1 MVRTAQAE
9 DNLAGN
15 EKECM
20 KQSVEIAHFRQQCC
34 LGIDAQ
40 TAMPSLLRAL
50 RLLIG
55 SQANSFYWADYNGD
69 IDNVYMEQLFPGDMA
84 AHFFREFLN
93 NPADDYSALGI
104 RKFLPP
110 GSLVG
115 SSARL
120 FPKSF
125 YRSDMYNLIWRP
137 RRRQEMLWARVRD
150 AQGRANGIALMRE
163 SGDPAFTEHEEQRL
177 GQLVPYLAHA
187 INARPSAPSRL
198 VYDGESAIVLLD
210 HCGRIQ
216 HESIEGRRLLLLA
229 AHERLAPGTVDWK
242 GDSVLP
248 LVLAKLRESVEVL
261 MAGRPAPP
269 PVFELQNAWGKFVL
283 RGYPLETGKLT
294 GNSLIAVLIERHVP
308 ISLKLMQVMRSLP
321 LSAKQKEVCLL
332 LTEGASYRAVA
343 ERLSVRQSTVIDHV
357 RKIYGKF
364 DVRSHH
370 ELLRKL
376 IRADPGTPTL
386 PFCRPRGQPCAVA
399 LCSSS
404 AK

>member
-1 MVRTAQAE
+1 
-9 DNLAGN
+9 
-15 EKECM
+15 M
-20 KQSVEIAHFRQQCC
+20 KQSADIAHFRQQCC

-50 RLLIG
+50 RVLIG
-55 SQANSFYWADYNGD
+55 SQANSFYWADHNGD
-69 IDNVYMEQLFPGDMA
+69 ITNIYMEQLFPRDMA
-84 AHFFREFLN
+84 AHYFSEFVN
-93 NPADDYSALGI
+93 NRADDYSALGI

-110 GSLVG
+110 GTLVG

-150 AQGRANGIALMRE
+150 AQGRANGVTLMRE
-163 SGDPAFTEHEEQRL
+163 SGDPAFSEREEQRL
-177 GQLVPYLAHA
+177 SQLVPYLAHA
-187 INARPSAPSRL
+187 INARPTAPSQL
-198 VYDGESAIVLLD
+198 VHDGESAIVVLD

-216 HESIEGRRLLLLA
+216 HESTEGRRLLLLA
-229 AHERLAPGTVDWK
+229 AHERLAPGTVDWM

-248 LVLAKLRESVEVL
+248 LVLEKLRRSVAVL
-261 MAGRPAPP
+261 MAGRAAPP

-283 RGYPLETGKLT
+283 RAYPLETGKL
-294 GNSLIAVLIERHVP
+294 GENSPIAVLIERHVP
-308 ISLKLMQVMRSLP
+308 LKLKLMHAMQSLP

-343 ERLSVRQSTVIDHV
+343 ERLSVRPSTVIDHV
-357 RKIYGKF
+357 RKIYSKF
-364 DVRSHH
+364 DVRSQD

-376 IRADPGTPTL
+376 IHADPGNTP
-386 PFCRPRGQPCAVA
+386 
-399 LCSSS
+399 
-404 AK
+404 